1 MSILQQ
7 IINLIFGLSV
17 TVIVIGGIMFIALK
31 GADYVNKKDGQDKH

>member
-31 GADYVNKKDGQDKH
+31 GADFINKKDGQDKH